1 MLHNIVYRIAGDN
14 WRGVPRPLC
23 IELLVAHVGA
33 ANLRNRRTGK
43 IAVCIPT
50 FKCIAFV
57 GHIIWCRQG
66 CTIAVGIACYVLSTG
81 NRSTVGVQ
89 RYYVDVRIPL
99 CIELFVSYVSV
110 ADLHNRS
117 AGKTAVR
124 IPTIKC
130 IALSGHII
138 CCRQGC
144 SFAIGIAYHIFSVS
158 NRTTVCFQHYGI
170 SHRCPLRRQGS
181 HTCRNICTRNIR
193 IPIAALPAEI
203 SIRFPDWT
211 GQAGT
216 FGSREALTVFHNDIY
231 RACGIANFPII

>member
-1 MLHNIVYRIAGDN
+1 MLHDIVYRIAGDN
-14 WRGVPRPLC
+14 WRGVPHPFC
-23 IELLVAHVGA
+23 VELFVAHVVA
-33 ANLRNRRTGK
+33 
-43 IAVCIPT
+43 
-50 FKCIAFV
+50 
-57 GHIIWCRQG
+57 
-66 CTIAVGIACYVLSTG
+66 
-81 NRSTVGVQ
+81 
-89 RYYVDVRIPL
+89 
-99 CIELFVSYVSV
+99 
-110 ADLHNRS
+110 ADLRNRS
-117 AGKTAVR
+117 AGKAAVC
-124 IPTIKC
+124 IPAFKC
-130 IALSGHII
+130 IALSGYIVL
-138 CCRQGC
+138 CRQSRTC
-144 SFAIGIAYHIFSVS
+144 AIGIAYHIFSVS